1 MLRSTYN
8 ARGVGGELVSLYVR
22 ETIKP
27 NNRPTAKL
35 PVGSEHMHGHPRP
48 CRHGRSKQ
56 QARQSPSIKPEKD
69 RAVEDGGPFPNNR
82 PQEAT
87 RRDTHLPEGDYLAPA
102 MHLCLS
108 TKRGCTPEVSHA
120 MRGDTPDVTLE
131 GR

>member
-1 MLRSTYN
+1 MYTYI
-8 ARGVGGELVSLYVR
+8 YIYICIYR

-35 PVGSEHMHGHPRP
+35 PVGSEHMNGHPRP

-56 QARQSPSIKPEKD
+56 QARQSPSIKPDKD
-69 RAVEDGGPFPNNR
+69 RAVEDGGPLPNNR
-82 PQEAT
+82 SREAT

-108 TKRGCTPEVSHA
+108 TKRGCPT
-120 MRGDTPDVTLE
+120 MRSATRCVAIPQV
-131 GR
+131 